1 MRLVALLAALLLA
14 SCAEAQPA
22 RGTAQAHAVAVEVQA
37 AAAAKAADAA
47 ELDAAQ
53 AAGDEARAAELAELA
68 EARAVATPTADLIGR
83 AAAARLALA
92 EARAAARSTQ
102 VRALALRE
110 RSDAAAGRI
119 AAAVRAAGAE
129 RAAEDAAAQERWWR
143 GVGIAAGF
151 AGLAAGVLLGGL
163 VAWLLKMPRQ
173 GIALGA
179 LVAAAGLS
187 CLLLAY
193 ALPYAGV
200 VLLSLGGIAVALL
213 VAAAWWAWRHRSDLL
228 QGNADLALA
237 TAASRALDAVEAEP
251 RDGLREVQDA
261 AKRALGA
268 AVDAAGRRA
277 QLENLRGDDRA
288 WAATNAASAAPQ
300 GAAR

>member
-1 MRLVALLAALLLA
+1 MRLAALMAVLLLT
-14 SCAEAQPA
+14 SCADPQPA
-22 RGTAQAHAVAVEVQA
+22 RGTAQAHAVAVESQA
-37 AAAAKAADAA
+37 AAAEDAASAA

-68 EARAVATPTADLIGR
+68 EARAVATPTAGLIGR

-92 EARAAARSTQ
+92 EARAAARSSQ

-119 AAAVRAAGAE
+119 ADAVRAAGAE
-129 RAAEDAAAQERWWR
+129 REAEAAAEQERWWR

-163 VAWLLKMPRQ
+163 VAWLLKLPRQ

-213 VAAAWWAWRHRSDLL
+213 VSAAWWAWRHRADLL
-228 QGNADLALA
+228 QGRADLALA
-237 TAASRALDAVEAEP
+237 TAASRALDAVEADP
-251 RDGLREVQDA
+251 RDGLRDAQDA

-268 AVDAAGRRA
+268 AVDAAGRRS
-277 QLENLRGDDRA
+277 QLESLRGDDRA
-288 WAATNAASAAPQ
+288 WSATNAAPVASAP
-300 GAAR
+300 

>member
-1 MRLVALLAALLLA
+1 MRAAILLSALLALSA
-14 SCAEAQPA
+14 CAEAPPP
-22 RGTAQAHAVAVEVQA
+22 RGTAQSRAVAVEARAVA
-37 AAAAKAADAA
+37 ADEAADAA
-47 ELDAAQ
+47 EMEAAQ

-110 RSDAAAGRI
+110 RADSAAERI
-119 AAAVRAAGAE
+119 ADAVRAAGDE
-129 RAAEDAAAQERWWR
+129 RQAEDAAAQERWWR

-163 VAWLLKMPRQ
+163 VAWLLKLPRQ
-173 GIALGA
+173 GAALGA

-193 ALPYAGV
+193 ALPYAGA

-213 VAAAWWAWRHRSDLL
+213 IAAAWWAWRHRSDLA
-228 QGNADLALA
+228 QGRADLALA
-237 TAASRALDAVEAEP
+237 TAASRALDAAEAEP

-268 AVDAAGRRA
+268 AVDAAGRRT
-277 QLENLRGDDRA
+277 QLDLLRGPDRM
-288 WAATNAASAAPQ
+288 WGT
-300 GAAR
+300 GAG

>member
-1 MRLVALLAALLLA
+1 MRLAAILAVLLLT
-14 SCAEAQPA
+14 SCAEAPPP
-22 RGTAQAHAVAVEVQA
+22 RGTAQSHAVAVEVQA
-37 AAAAKAADAA
+37 AAAEDAASAA
-47 ELDAAQ
+47 ELDAV
-53 AAGDEARAAELAELA
+53 AATGEEARAGELATLA
-68 EARAVATPTADLIGR
+68 DALAAATPTADLIAR

-92 EARAAARSTQ
+92 EARAAARSAQ
-102 VRALALRE
+102 VRAITLRE
-110 RSDAAAGRI
+110 RADTSAAKI
-119 AAAVRAAGAE
+119 AAAVRAAAAE
-129 RAAEDAAAQERWWR
+129 REAEDLAAQERWWR
-143 GVGIAAGF
+143 GIGIAAGF
-151 AGLAAGVLLGGL
+151 AGVAGGALLGGL
-163 VAWLLKMPRQ
+163 VAWLLKLPRQ
-173 GIALGA
+173 GLALGA

-213 VAAAWWAWRHRSDLL
+213 VAAAWWAWRHRADLL
-228 QGNADLALA
+228 QGRADLAMA
-237 TAASRALDAVEAEP
+237 TAASRALDAVEADP

-277 QLENLRGDDRA
+277 QLESLRGDDRA
-288 WAATNAASAAPQ
+288 WAATNAASAALQ

>member
-1 MRLVALLAALLLA
+1 MRLAALMAVLLLT
-14 SCAEAQPA
+14 SCADPQPA
-22 RGTAQAHAVAVEVQA
+22 RGTAQAHAVAVESQA
-37 AAAAKAADAA
+37 AAAEDAASAA

-68 EARAVATPTADLIGR
+68 EARAVASPTADLIGR

-92 EARAAARSTQ
+92 EARAAARSSQ

-119 AAAVRAAGAE
+119 ADAVRAAGAE
-129 RAAEDAAAQERWWR
+129 REAEAAAEQERWWR
-143 GVGIAAGF
+143 GVGISAGF
-151 AGLAAGVLLGGL
+151 VGLAAGVLLGGL

-187 CLLLAY
+187 CLLMAY

-213 VAAAWWAWRHRSDLL
+213 VAAAWWAWRHRADLL
-228 QGNADLALA
+228 QGRADLALA

-251 RDGLREVQDA
+251 RDGLAEAQDA

-268 AVDAAGRRA
+268 AVDAAGRRG
-277 QLENLRGDDRA
+277 QLERLRGSDRA
-288 WAATNAASAAPQ
+288 WAATNAAVIASAP
-300 GAAR
+300 